1 MPYVS
6 NEMILKARQ
15 MDLLTFLQN
24 YNPNELVRVSRN
36 TYCTKEHDSLK
47 ISNGKWHWFSQN
59 IGGVSALDY
68 LVKVKGFDFIKAV
81 EIINKQSAIITS
93 PRVITKVEKDKPLLL
108 PEKSPTNDV
117 ITKYLKGRGI
127 DEEIIDYCIEN
138 KLIMESLPYHN
149 LVFLGYDKEQNIKYA
164 TYRATNKSRVMGD
177 CSGSKKDYSFRLL
190 GTNDNEVHLFESAID
205 LLSYATLLKMN
216 NQDFK
221 EFNLLS
227 LSGVYSPSKNL
238 YDSKLPKAIEN
249 YLENYPNITRVIMHL
264 DNDRQGKISAEGIKI
279 ALPFNLQ
286 VVNDPPRYGKD
297 VNDFLCFK
305 LKIKSKN
312 ERNYERWM

>member
-312 ERNYERWM
+312 ERNYER

>member
-15 MDLLTFLQN
+15 TDLLTFLQN
-24 YNPNELVRVSRN
+24 YNPDELVRVSRN

-47 ISNGKWHWFSQN
+47 ISNGKWYWFSQN

-81 EIINKQSAIITS
+81 EIITKQSAIITS

-164 TYRATNKSRVMGD
+164 AYRATNKSRVMGD

-279 ALPFNLQ
+279 ALPYNLQ
-286 VVNDPPRYGKD
+286 VVNDPPIYGKD

-312 ERNYERWM
+312 ERNYER